1 MKLDFKWSRLDS
13 LSALELFEIIKAR
26 ESVFVVEQQC
36 PYQETDDMDLHSWH
50 LAVSLNDEL
59 AAYVRVVDPGI
70 KYDKPSIGRVMT
82 LEKFRNLQIGR
93 SLVNEAIFFTE
104 QQFPEMDIKI
114 GAQIYLQSFYE
125 SLGFK
130 AVNEGY
136 DEDGIP
142 HIDMVRA
149 SRNAS
154 EQGN

>member
-50 LAVSLNDEL
+50 LAISLNGEL
-59 AAYVRVVDPGI
+59 AAYVRVVDPSI
-70 KYDKPSIGRVMT
+70 KYDQPSIGRVMT
-82 LEKFRNLQIGR
+82 LEKFRHLKIGR
-93 SLVNEAIFFTE
+93 SLMNEAIRFTE
-104 QQFPEMDIKI
+104 QQFPEMGIKI
-114 GAQIYLQSFYE
+114 GAQVYLQRFYE
-125 SLGFK
+125 SLGFE

-149 SRNAS
+149 SRSAS
-154 EQGN
+154 